1 MLTAFIDYEA
11 LIKHERTHSNDKPFS
26 CSDCDKEFTS
36 ENELKNHENEQ
47 SDGKPFACKECDA
60 KFCDSK
66 ALKDH
71 RAVHSERNFQ
81 VMSWN
86 IRRGLL
92 KHRAEINHVLSE
104 ENMGICFLI
113 EVDDS
118 QDNLSNLNKTTPKA
132 FPKYSVHTSKSV
144 APTDRVRII
153 VLVHEDL
160 SVKIRNDLMANEA
173 ETIWVELSR
182 KHHKNIIIGGIYRQW
197 NIDEDKDSDT
207 ILDQIQRA
215 SEEKLPLLVAGDMNL
230 DMLKWSD
237 KNYKRSKIAE
247 KWKSSISKV
256 GLKWTKLGITYIS
269 DSINNGDHY
278 KSALDHIYSSSEKV
292 FSNHRKINNFMSD
305 HRPVICSL
313 QLKKVNKQPVTR
325 YTLARSWSKF
335 DEKKFLHDLVNQP
348 WS

>member
-1 MLTAFIDYEA
+1 
-11 LIKHERTHSNDKPFS
+11 
-26 CSDCDKEFTS
+26 
-36 ENELKNHENEQ
+36 
-47 SDGKPFACKECDA
+47 
-60 KFCDSK
+60 
-66 ALKDH
+66 
-71 RAVHSERNFQ
+71 
-81 VMSWN
+81 
-86 IRRGLL
+86 
-92 KHRAEINHVLSE
+92 
-104 ENMGICFLI
+104 
-113 EVDDS
+113 
-118 QDNLSNLNKTTPKA
+118 
-132 FPKYSVHTSKSV
+132 
-144 APTDRVRII
+144 
-153 VLVHEDL
+153 
-160 SVKIRNDLMANEA
+160 MANEA

-305 HRPVICSL
+305 HRP
-313 QLKKVNKQPVTR
+313 
-325 YTLARSWSKF
+325 
-335 DEKKFLHDLVNQP
+335 
-348 WS
+348 